1 MGPTLIG
8 VVPASAVKFY
18 VYGNAKTFWA
28 GKLDH
33 RVEDHNFAVDA
44 LAAMSAGFAQST
56 AISPIW
62 VVKTRLQLD
71 RGEGG
76 KRRYPN
82 SWDCAKQIVKY
93 EGVRGLYKGLSA
105 SYLGTAETVVHL
117 GLYEQFKLVFRRML
131 GESRQGDRWQKW
143 DGLKEWTSTSGAS
156 GLAKLA
162 AILLT
167 YPHEVRP
174 RCFRVHSF
182 LANT

>member
-1 MGPTLIG
+1 M
-8 VVPASAVKFY
+8 
-18 VYGNAKTFWA
+18 N
-28 GKLDH
+28 H

-44 LAAMSAGFAQST
+44 LAAMSAGVAQST

-82 SWDCAKQIVKY
+82 SWDCAKQIVKQ
-93 EGVRGLYKGLSA
+93 EGFRGLYKGLSA
-105 SYLGTAETVVHL
+105 SYLGAAETVCHL
-117 GLYEQFKLVFRRML
+117 GLYEQFKLVFRRLL
-131 GESRQGDRWQKW
+131 GEARQGEQWQKW
-143 DGLKEWTSTSGAS
+143 DGLKEWVSTSGAS

-167 YPHEVRP
+167 YPHEV
-174 RCFRVHSF
+174 CTNIFYILF
-182 LANT
+182 